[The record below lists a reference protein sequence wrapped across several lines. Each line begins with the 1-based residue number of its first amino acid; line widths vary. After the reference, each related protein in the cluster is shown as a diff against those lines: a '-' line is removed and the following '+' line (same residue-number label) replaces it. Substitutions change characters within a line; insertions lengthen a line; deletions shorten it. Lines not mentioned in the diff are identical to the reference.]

1 MKIEASLLALALL
14 VGCENKPIPA
24 EAPPAT
30 NQAKAATEDEG
41 PTTGPLTVKDFRL
54 VASQNAYQTPGAP
67 KPEALEAQIVL
78 ALNNSA
84 GFQATGGRKATGSAT
99 YEIKVSEGKTEVM
112 LFGSIKAK
120 GSDARGLKAEILVT
134 DADTEDKSADAVA
147 NEAVSRF
154 VKRIAA
160 QAEVEQASDEEIV
173 GLLDSADAR
182 LVAIQDIRDR
192 RLRNATPRLREL
204 LLDQDPQVRVS
215 TAAALVAFEDTESYS
230 NIIKVTEEFSRDR
243 SPQLMPM
250 IYVVAD
256 INTGEAKTYL
266 QTLADAHPVEAVR
279 KVAAEALAKKP

>member
-1 MKIEASLLALALL
+1 MKFKASLLALALL
-14 VGCENKPIPA
+14 VGYENKPTPT
-24 EAPPAT
+24 EAPAT
-30 NQAKAATEDEG
+30 NQVKASAEDEG
-41 PTTGPLTVKDFRL
+41 PKTGPLTVKDFRL

-84 GFQATGGRKATGSAT
+84 GFQTAGGRKATGTAT
-99 YEIKVSEGKTEVM
+99 YEITVSEGKTEVM
-112 LFGSIKAK
+112 LFGGIKAT

-134 DADTEDKSADAVA
+134 DADTEDKSPDAVA

-160 QAEVEQASDEEIV
+160 QAEVEQASDVEIV
-173 GLLDSADAR
+173 GLLDSEDAR
-182 LVAIQDIRDR
+182 LVAIQEIRDR
-192 RLRNATPRLREL
+192 RLRDTTPRLREL
-204 LLDQDPQVRVS
+204 LSATDAQVRVS

-230 NIIKVTEEFSRDR
+230 NIIKVTEDFSRDR

>member
-1 MKIEASLLALALL
+1 MKFNASLLALALL
-14 VGCENKPIPA
+14 AGCENKPAPA
-24 EAPPAT
+24 EAPAT
-30 NQAKAATEDEG
+30 HQMKGNAEDEG
-41 PTTGPLTVKDFRL
+41 PQTGPLTVKDFRL

-84 GFQATGGRKATGSAT
+84 GFLATGGRQATGSVT

-112 LFGSIKAK
+112 LFGGIKAS

-134 DADTEDKSADAVA
+134 DADTEDKSAEAVA

-182 LVAIQDIRDR
+182 LVAIQEIRDR
-192 RLRNATPRLREL
+192 RLRDTTPRLRDL
-204 LLDQDPQVRVS
+204 LLDADAQVRVS
-215 TAAALVAFEDTESYS
+215 TAAALVAFEDAESYS
-230 NIIKVTEEFSRDR
+230 NIIKVTEELSRDR
-243 SPQLMPM
+243 NPQLMPM

-256 INTGEAKTYL
+256 IKTGEAKTYL